1 MHTPHP
7 DVPCT
12 WLTMKEAAD
21 FIKVH
26 YTTIQQYIGTVG
38 KPGKLKVSRPSKG
51 VIRICLEDLR
61 DFMEGKR

>member
-1 MHTPHP
+1 MS
-7 DVPCT
+7 CT

-26 YTTIQQYIGTVG
+26 YTTMQKYIGTVN
-38 KPGKLKVSRPSKG
+38 KPGKLKVSRPSEG

-61 DFMEGKR
+61 DFMEGKDA